1 MIGYT
6 CVGTNNLD
14 KAVSFYEELLGLL
27 GAKPFFKTDRG
38 IGWGVSPDKPMFS
51 VLQPFDGQPATVGN
65 GTMVAFSVANP
76 QEVQAF
82 YAKALALGASGVL
95 LGRATLYGA
104 MAEGEPGA
112 IRALDILREELQRT
126 LQLCGAADLKQLNA
140 ELLVP
145 SDR

>member
-76 QEVQAF
+76 EAVQAF
-82 YAKALALGASGVL
+82 YAKALALG
-95 LGRATLYGA
+95 GRDEGAPGARGGGFYGA
-104 MAEGEPGA
+104 YF
-112 IRALDILREELQRT
+112 RDLDGNKLAVYCMVKE
-126 LQLCGAADLKQLNA
+126 
-140 ELLVP
+140 
-145 SDR
+145 